1 MPRVLV
7 STKLIGTVSMW
18 VAVMTIFGYPLQV
31 ACSLLV
37 GVSPTPINVASRA
50 IYLLVALLILLVTF
64 LRRESRPIATG
75 FLFFLLFWLVYGTRF
90 IYDIEVR
97 QQLLQMGTPS
107 VWTKTKLYQ
116 FAFGSCFLSP
126 LGIYFGARY
135 ISLPRLA
142 KFLIWFLAVTST
154 LVLMALL
161 KTAQGDLAS
170 LLLERFT
177 VRDESEQGNVLNPI
191 LISYTGEVGILIS
204 VIGLFYCRRIEVFR
218 PALYVGLGASVLL
231 LLLGASRGPFLVTF
245 ILLFWLFAQ
254 TVKVRFKS
262 LKFWLLT
269 IIKTS
274 VIVMLLVRYVS
285 LDLLIENFA
294 IFDRF
299 RYMSEQRSNNEG
311 EARDDSYACAW
322 ESFVRSPLI
331 GESYLDCY
339 KDYPHNIILEVL
351 MSTGLAGG
359 VLFGCMF
366 YFLFRKYR
374 ELGNLLAYE
383 RGLMSIQF
391 MVLCVLFIYLT
402 SGALFIGV
410 QFWMVIALLF
420 GLTLHMPGNEVRI
433 NIKD

>member
-142 KFLIWFLAVTST
+142 NFLIWFMAITNI
-154 LVLMALL
+154 LVLVALL
-161 KTAQGDLAS
+161 KIAQGDLAS

-177 VRDESEQGNVLNPI
+177 VRDKNEDGLVLNPI
-191 LISYTGEVGILIS
+191 LISHVGEVGVLFC
-204 VIGLFYCRRIEVFR
+204 VIGLFYSQRIKVFR
-218 PALYVGLGASVLL
+218 PMLYAGLGVSVLN

-254 TVKVRFKS
+254 TIKVRFRS

-269 IIKTS
+269 IVKTS
-274 VIVMLLVRYVS
+274 AVVLLIAQYVS
-285 LDLLIENFA
+285 FDYLIDNFA

-322 ESFVRSPLI
+322 ESFVRSPLV

-359 VLFGCMF
+359 VMFGCMF
-366 YFLFRKYR
+366 YFLFLKYR
-374 ELGNLLAYE
+374 DLGNLLVYE
-383 RGLMSIQF
+383 RGLLSIQF
-391 MVLCVLFIYLT
+391 MVLCIVFSYLT
-402 SGALFIGV
+402 SGAIFIGAP
-410 QFWMVIALLF
+410 FWMAVALFL
-420 GLTLHMPGNEVRI
+420 GLSVHLPNGYSS
-433 NIKD
+433 NIK